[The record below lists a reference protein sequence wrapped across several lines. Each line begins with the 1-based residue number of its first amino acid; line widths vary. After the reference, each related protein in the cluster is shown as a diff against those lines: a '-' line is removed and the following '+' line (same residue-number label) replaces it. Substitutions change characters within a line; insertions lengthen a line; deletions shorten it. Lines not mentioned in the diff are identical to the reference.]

1 MGRTAVPGAVVI
13 TGASTGIGRATALHL
28 DRLGCRV
35 FAGVR
40 QEADAESLRQSS
52 SARLSPIFLD
62 VVTTASIQAAVATV
76 AAEVGETGLAGVVN
90 NAGIGLG
97 GPLEFFPID
106 ELRRQF
112 EINIVGPLAVTQ
124 AFLPLV
130 RRGRGR
136 IVLVGSIGSRR
147 ASPIAGPY
155 NASKFALEA
164 LADALRLEL
173 RPEKLHVALIQPGAV
188 ATPIFDKVSAYG
200 NGMVTRLPA
209 EGQHRYQAMIQ
220 AVGAALSQLEKR
232 AIPPEYVA
240 FAIAHALTAVRPKTH
255 YLVGIDARVQALMAW
270 LLPTRLRDALILR
283 LLRLPT

>member
-1 MGRTAVPGAVVI
+1 MERTAAPGAVVI

-28 DRLGCRV
+28 DRLGYRV
-35 FAGVR
+35 FAGIR

-52 SARLSPIFLD
+52 SARLSPVFLD
-62 VVTTASIQAAVATV
+62 VTATASIQAAVTTV
-76 AAEVGETGLAGVVN
+76 AAEVGATGLAGVVN

-136 IVLVGSIGSRR
+136 IVLVGSIGGRR

-155 NASKFALEA
+155 NASKSALEA

-173 RPEKLHVALIQPGAV
+173 RPEKLHVALIRPGAI
-188 ATPIFDKVSAYG
+188 ATPMFDKVSAYG
-200 NGMVTRLPA
+200 NDMVTRLPE
-209 EGQHRYQAMIQ
+209 EGQQRYQAMIQ
-220 AVGAALSQLEKR
+220 AVGAALRQLEKR
-232 AIPPEYVA
+232 ALPPEKVA
-240 FAIAHALTAVRPKTH
+240 LAIAHALTAVRPKTH
-255 YLVGIDARVQALMAW
+255 YLVGIDARVQALVAW

>member
-1 MGRTAVPGAVVI
+1 MERTAAPGAVVI
-13 TGASTGIGRATALHL
+13 TGASTGIGRATALYL
-28 DRLGCRV
+28 ARLGHRV
-35 FAGVR
+35 FAGIR
-40 QEADAESLRQSS
+40 READAESLRQSS
-52 SARLSPIFLD
+52 SAQLTPVLLD
-62 VVTTASIQAAVATV
+62 VTATASIQAAVTSV
-76 AAEVGETGLAGVVN
+76 AAEVGETGLAGLVN
-90 NAGIGLG
+90 NAGVGLG

-188 ATPIFDKVSAYG
+188 ATPIFAKVSAYG
-200 NGMVTRLPA
+200 NGIVTHLPT
-209 EGQHRYQAMIQ
+209 EGQQRYQTMIQ

-232 AIPPEYVA
+232 AIPPEHVA
-240 FAIAHALTAVRPKTH
+240 LAIAHALTAVRPKTH
-255 YLVGIDARVQALMAW
+255 YLVGIDARVQALVAW
-270 LLPTRLRDALILR
+270 LLPARLRDALTLR
-283 LLRLPT
+283 LLGLLT

>member
-1 MGRTAVPGAVVI
+1 MERTAAPGAVVI

-28 DRLGCRV
+28 DRLGHRV
-35 FAGVR
+35 FAGIR
-40 QEADAESLRQSS
+40 QEADAASLRQSS
-52 SARLSPIFLD
+52 SDRLSPVFLD
-62 VVTTASIQAAVATV
+62 VTTAASIQAAVTTV
-76 AAEVGETGLAGVVN
+76 AAEVGRAGLAGVVN

-106 ELRRQF
+106 ELRRQL

-136 IVLVGSIGSRR
+136 IVFVGSIGSRR
-147 ASPIAGPY
+147 ASPLAGPY
-155 NASKFALEA
+155 NASKCALEA
-164 LADALRLEL
+164 VADALRLEL

-188 ATPIFDKVSAYG
+188 ATPLFDKVSAYG
-200 NGMVTRLPA
+200 NGMVMRLPA
-209 EGQHRYQAMIQ
+209 EGRQRYQPMIQ

-232 AIPPEYVA
+232 AMPPAPVA
-240 FAIAHALTAVRPKTH
+240 CAIAHALTAARPKTH
-255 YLVGIDARVQALMAW
+255 YLVGRDARVHALMAW

>member
-1 MGRTAVPGAVVI
+1 
-13 TGASTGIGRATALHL
+13 
-28 DRLGCRV
+28 LGHRV
-35 FAGVR
+35 FAGIR

-52 SARLSPIFLD
+52 SARLSPVFLD
-62 VVTTASIQAAVATV
+62 VTATASIQAAVTTI

-106 ELRRQF
+106 EFRRQF

-136 IVLVGSIGSRR
+136 IVLVGSIGGRR

-173 RPEKLHVALIQPGAV
+173 RPEKLHVALIRPGAI
-188 ATPIFDKVSAYG
+188 ATPMFEKVSAYG
-200 NGMVTRLPA
+200 NDMVRRLPE

-220 AVGAALSQLEKR
+220 AVGAALRQLEKH
-232 AIPPEYVA
+232 ALPPETVA
-240 FAIAHALTAVRPKTH
+240 LAIAHALTAARPKTH
-255 YLVGIDARVQALMAW
+255 YLVGLDARVQALVAW
-270 LLPTRLRDALILR
+270 LLPARLRDALILR
-283 LLRLPT
+283 LLRLPI

>member
-1 MGRTAVPGAVVI
+1 MERTATRGAIVI

-28 DRLGCRV
+28 DRLGYRV

-52 SARLSPIFLD
+52 SARLSPVFLD
-62 VVTTASIQAAVATV
+62 VTAAASIQAAATTVAT
-76 AAEVGETGLAGVVN
+76 AVGETGLAGVVN

-136 IVLVGSIGSRR
+136 IVLVGSIASRR

-173 RPEKLHVALIQPGAV
+173 RPERLHVALIQPGAI
-188 ATPIFDKVSAYG
+188 ATPIFAKVNAYG
-200 NGMVTRLPA
+200 NDMVMRLPA
-209 EGQHRYQAMIQ
+209 EGQHRYQPMIQ
-220 AVGAALSQLEKR
+220 AVGAALRQLEKR
-232 AIPPEYVA
+232 ALPPEKVA
-240 FAIAHALTAVRPKTH
+240 LAIAHALTAVRPKTH
-255 YLVGIDARVQALMAW
+255 YLVGIDARIQALAAW

>member
-1 MGRTAVPGAVVI
+1 MERTATRGAVVI

-28 DRLGCRV
+28 DCLGYRV

-40 QEADAESLRQSS
+40 QDADAESLRQSS
-52 SARLSPIFLD
+52 SARLSPIVLD
-62 VVTTASIQAAVATV
+62 VTALASIQAAATTV
-76 AAEVGETGLAGVVN
+76 AAEVGETGLTGVVN

-97 GPLEFFPID
+97 GPLEFFSLD
-106 ELRRQF
+106 DLRRQF

-130 RRGRGR
+130 RCGRGR

-147 ASPIAGPY
+147 ASPLAGPY
-155 NASKFALEA
+155 NASKSALEA

-173 RPEKLHVALIQPGAV
+173 RPEKLHVALIQPGAI
-188 ATPIFDKVSAYG
+188 ATPLFDKVSAYG
-200 NGMVTRLPA
+200 HAMVTRLPE
-209 EGQHRYQAMIQ
+209 EGQQRYQAMTQ
-220 AVGAALSQLEKR
+220 AVGAALRQLEKR
-232 AIPPEYVA
+232 ALPPEHVA
-240 FAIAHALTAVRPKTH
+240 CAIAHALTAVRPKTH
-255 YLVGIDARVQALMAW
+255 YLVGLDARVHALMAW

>member
-1 MGRTAVPGAVVI
+1 MERAAAPGAVVI

-28 DRLGCRV
+28 DRLGHRV

-52 SARLSPIFLD
+52 SSRLSPIFLD
-62 VVTTASIQAAVATV
+62 VTATASIQAAATLV
-76 AAEVGETGLAGVVN
+76 AADVGETGLTGVVN

-136 IVLVGSIGSRR
+136 IVLVGSISSRR
-147 ASPIAGPY
+147 ASPMAGPY

-173 RPEKLHVALIQPGAV
+173 RPEKLHVALIQPGAI

-200 NGMVTRLPA
+200 NDMVRRLPE
-209 EGQHRYQAMIQ
+209 EGQQRYQTMIQ
-220 AVGAALSQLEKR
+220 AVGTALSQLEKH
-232 AIPPEYVA
+232 AIPPENVA
-240 FAIAHALTAVRPKTH
+240 HAITHALTAVRPKTH
-255 YLVGIDARVQALMAW
+255 YLVGLDARVQALAAW

-283 LLRLPT
+283 LLKLPP

>member
-1 MGRTAVPGAVVI
+1 MERTAVRGAVVI

-28 DRLGCRV
+28 DRLGHRV

-52 SARLSPIFLD
+52 SARLSPVFLD
-62 VVTTASIQAAVATV
+62 VTVAASIQAAATTV

-136 IVLVGSIGSRR
+136 IVLVGSIGGRR

-173 RPEKLHVALIQPGAV
+173 RLERLHVALIQPGAI
-188 ATPIFDKVSAYG
+188 ATPLFEKVSAYG
-200 NGMVTRLPA
+200 NHMVTRLPE

-220 AVGAALSQLEKR
+220 AVGAALRQLEKR
-232 AIPPEYVA
+232 AIPPEKVA
-240 FAIAHALTAVRPKTH
+240 FAIAHALTAARPKTH
-255 YLVGIDARVQALMAW
+255 YLVGTDARVQALAAW

>member
-1 MGRTAVPGAVVI
+1 MKRTAAPGAVVI

-28 DRLGCRV
+28 DRLGYRV

-40 QEADAESLRQSS
+40 QEADAESIRQRS
-52 SARLSPIFLD
+52 SARLSPVFLD
-62 VVTTASIQAAVATV
+62 VTAAASIQAAATLV

-124 AFLPLV
+124 AFLPLI

-136 IVLVGSIGSRR
+136 IVLVGSISSRR

-173 RPEKLHVALIQPGAV
+173 RPEKLHVALIQPGAI
-188 ATPIFDKVSAYG
+188 ATPIFAKVSAYG
-200 NGMVTRLPA
+200 NDMVRHLPE
-209 EGQHRYQAMIQ
+209 EGQHRYQTMIQ
-220 AVGAALSQLEKR
+220 AVGTALSQLEKH
-232 AIPPEYVA
+232 AIPPEHVA
-240 FAIAHALTAVRPKTH
+240 YAITHALTAARPKTH
-255 YLVGIDARVQALMAW
+255 YLVGLDARVQALVAW
-270 LLPTRLRDALILR
+270 VLPTRLRDALILR

>member
-1 MGRTAVPGAVVI
+1 MERTAARGAVVI

-28 DRLGCRV
+28 DRLGHRV

-52 SARLSPIFLD
+52 SARLSPVFLD
-62 VVTTASIQAAVATV
+62 VTTAASIQAAATTV

-173 RPEKLHVALIQPGAV
+173 RPEKIHVALIQPGAI
-188 ATPIFDKVSAYG
+188 ATPIFEKVSAYG
-200 NGMVTRLPA
+200 NDMVTRLPE

-220 AVGAALSQLEKR
+220 AVGTALSQLQKH
-232 AIPPEYVA
+232 AIPPENVA
-240 FAIAHALTAVRPKTH
+240 YAIAHALTAVRPKTH
-255 YLVGIDARVQALMAW
+255 YLVGIDARIQALAAW
-270 LLPTRLRDALILR
+270 LLPTRLRDALTLR

>member
-1 MGRTAVPGAVVI
+1 MKRPAAPGAVVI

-28 DRLGCRV
+28 DRLGHWV

-52 SARLSPIFLD
+52 SGRLSPIFLD
-62 VVTTASIQAAVATV
+62 VTAAGSIQAATALVASQ
-76 AAEVGETGLAGVVN
+76 VGETGLAGVVN

-112 EINIVGPLAVTQ
+112 EINLMGQLAVIQ
-124 AFLPLV
+124 AFLPLI
-130 RRGRGR
+130 RRGQGR
-136 IVLVGSIGSRR
+136 IVLVGSISSRR
-147 ASPIAGPY
+147 ASPMAGPY

-173 RPEKLHVALIQPGAV
+173 RPEKLHVALILPGAI

-200 NGMVTRLPA
+200 TDMITRLSE
-209 EGQHRYQAMIQ
+209 EGQQRYHTMIQ
-220 AVGAALSQLEKR
+220 AVGTALRQLEKH
-232 AIPPEYVA
+232 AIPPDNVA
-240 FAIAHALTAVRPKTH
+240 YAITHALTAVRPKTH
-255 YLVGIDARVQALMAW
+255 YLVGLDARVQALMAW
-270 LLPTRLRDALILR
+270 LLPPRLRDAIILR
-283 LLRLPT
+283 VLKLKT